1 MPVELIAVII
11 GGIIGIIGSLSTT
24 VLVTTLSN
32 RRRTRAIRAIAKGEI
47 VAIKEKAE
55 RFLSGQSNKSG
66 LGASTP
72 MLTSIASELGF
83 LSEEQAIA
91 LRRAVTLDM
100 EMRKEE
106 SQSKAKLTVQ
116 ACEESLRIL
125 SSRGTS

>member
-1 MPVELIAVII
+1 MSAELLGVLI
-11 GGIIGIIGSLSTT
+11 GGIIGIIGGLSTT

-32 RRRTRAIRAIAKGEI
+32 RRRARAIRAIAKSEI
-47 VAIKEKAE
+47 VAIMEKAE
-55 RFLSGQSNKSG
+55 RFINQQSSSAG

-91 LRRAVTLDM
+91 FRRAVTLDM

-106 SQSKAKLTVQ
+106 TKDKAKLAVQ
-116 ACEESLRIL
+116 ACEQALYVL
-125 SSRGTS
+125 SK

>member
-1 MPVELIAVII
+1 MTAELWGVIV
-11 GGIIGIIGSLSTT
+11 GGIIGVVGTLSTT
-24 VLVTTLSN
+24 VLTITFSN
-32 RRRTRAIRAIAKGEI
+32 RRRAKAIQAIAKGEI

-55 RFLSGQSNKSG
+55 RFIDGRSSRAG

-83 LSEEQAIA
+83 LSEDQAIA

-106 SQSKAKLTVQ
+106 SKEKARLAVK
-116 ACEESLRIL
+116 ACEDALSIL
-125 SSRGTS
+125 S

>member
-1 MPVELIAVII
+1 MDTQLLAVII
-11 GGIIGIIGSLSTT
+11 GGIIGVIGSLSTT
-24 VLVTTLSN
+24 IVVMISSN
-32 RRRTRAIRAIAKGEI
+32 RRRAKAIRAIAKGEVI
-47 VAIKEKAE
+47 AIKEKAE
-55 RFLSGQSNKSG
+55 RYINGQSSKAG

-106 SQSKAKLTVQ
+106 TIEKAQLSVQ
-116 ACEESLRIL
+116 ACEEALRVL
-125 SSRGTS
+125 NN

>member
-1 MPVELIAVII
+1 MSTQLLGVVI
-11 GGIIGIIGSLSTT
+11 GGIIGVIGSLSTT
-24 VLVTTLSN
+24 VVVTISSN
-32 RRRTRAIRAIAKGEI
+32 RRRAKAIRAIAKGEVI
-47 VAIKEKAE
+47 AIKEKAE
-55 RFLSGQSNKSG
+55 RYINRESSKAG

-106 SQSKAKLTVQ
+106 TIEKAELAVR
-116 ACEESLRIL
+116 ACEEALRVL
-125 SSRGTS
+125 S

>member
-1 MPVELIAVII
+1 MSTQLLAVII
-11 GGIIGIIGSLSTT
+11 GGIIGVIGSLSAT
-24 VLVTTLSN
+24 LVITINSN
-32 RRRTRAIRAIAKGEI
+32 RRRAKAIRTIAKGEVI
-47 VAIKEKAE
+47 AIKEKAE
-55 RFLSGQSNKSG
+55 RYISGQSSKAG

-106 SQSKAKLTVQ
+106 TIEKAQLAVQ
-116 ACEESLRIL
+116 ACEEALRVL
-125 SSRGTS
+125 PG